1 MTCAASVWPVHGSGS
16 AHAAR
21 VLAGTIKG
29 VENVVYR
36 QSMLLSPEDFSVIF
50 DKLESSLGHCAG
62 WYAVDARDAAR
73 SDDDMADT

>member
-1 MTCAASVWPVHGSGS
+1 MVQARGMQHGSAKDKQS
-16 AHAAR
+16 
-21 VLAGTIKG
+21 

-62 WYAVDARDAAR
+62 WYAVDAPDATR
-73 SDDDMADT
+73 LDDGLADT